1 MGYNIPRLRFFPRI
15 FRLGAIAVWSE
26 ASVPNSFFFI
36 IAVYIQRERP
46 TVLSQL
52 SDLRVAQT
60 ARF

>member
-1 MGYNIPRLRFFPRI
+1 MFPIP
-15 FRLGAIAVWSE
+15 
-26 ASVPNSFFFI
+26 FFFI